1 MAVRKSS
8 SQRPKRHSRRTVVS
22 LFTGAGGLDIGL
34 EEAGFCVALCV
45 EKDTAARETIQLN
58 RPRWSLAEPGDIHL
72 LAPEAA
78 LEQTGLQPGELT
90 LLSGGPPCQP
100 FSKSGYW
107 ARGDSSRLSDPR
119 ASTLHAYLQWV
130 EAFLPEAIL
139 LENVSG
145 LVFRAKDEGLRLL
158 VSGLEAINRR
168 RGVTYRPHVIQVNA
182 VSFGVPQARERV
194 VLVAH
199 RDGHDFKL
207 PPPTHFSPSQ
217 AAQLPGAEPYRTAWD
232 AIGDLDS
239 DVWPDELRLTGKWA
253 ELVPSIPEGMN
264 YLWHTPRGGGLPLF
278 GWRTRYWSFLLKLAK
293 DRPSWTLQAEPGPA
307 TGPFHWRSR
316 RLSIRE
322 LCRLQTFPDDYVIC
336 GRYREAQRQ
345 VGNAVPPAVGELL
358 GLEIRRQLL
367 KERVR
372 RRLRLVPGRRSSCPP
387 PEAPLEVPRA
397 YRSLAGSCRDH
408 PGPGQG
414 PRARADRLVA

>member
-1 MAVRKSS
+1 M
-8 SQRPKRHSRRTVVS
+8 S

-34 EEAGFCVALCV
+34 EEAGFRVVLCV
-45 EKDTAARETIQLN
+45 EKDTTARETIQLN
-58 RPRWSLAEPGDIHL
+58 RPRWPLAEPSDIHL
-72 LAPEAA
+72 LAPKAA
-78 LEQTGLQPGELT
+78 LEQTGLQRGEVT

-107 ARGDSSRLSDPR
+107 AHGDSPRLSDPR
-119 ASTLHAYLQWV
+119 ASTLHAYLEWTD
-130 EAFLPEAIL
+130 AFLPETIL

-158 VSGLEAINRR
+158 SSGLEEINRR
-168 RGVTYRPHVIQVNA
+168 NGVAYRPCVLRINA

-199 RDGHDFKL
+199 RDGHEIEL
-207 PPPTHFSPSQ
+207 PPPTHLSHGQTADVPV
-217 AAQLPGAEPYRTAWD
+217 AQLHRTTWD

-239 DVWPDELRLTGKWA
+239 DSWPDELRLTGKWA
-253 ELVPSIPEGMN
+253 ELAPSVPEGMN

-293 DRPSWTLQAEPGPA
+293 DRPSWTIQAEPGPA

-316 RLSIRE
+316 KLSVRE
-322 LCRLQTFPDDYVIC
+322 LCRLQTFPDEYVIC
-336 GRYREAQRQ
+336 GAYREAHRQ
-345 VGNAVPPAVGELL
+345 VGNAVPPAIGELI

-372 RRLRLVPGRRSSCPP
+372 RKLRLVPRHRSHCPP
-387 PEAPLEVPRA
+387 PEATVAVPRA
-397 YRSLAGSCRDH
+397 YHSLAGSYRDH

-414 PRARADRLVA
+414 PRARAERLAA